1 MSPPP
6 TSKSNSSQT
15 QALKIYTWGISLLG
29 ILLIFLAITK
39 IYPYTWETLIF
50 VGLVITAELLTKS
63 NLFAAEMLFSISS
76 AVTFAALL
84 LFGPYVGAVAASSG
98 GMVVTVALF
107 FEKKNHQRQ
116 STLVQRILFNMAALG
131 IPAAIAG
138 WVYLSLG
145 GTLGEIDIVSNLLP
159 IVIAAFSL
167 EFANAALVIGAVA
180 IQTGASPMTI
190 WRRNASWLVPIN
202 ILTMAIGGGG
212 MAYAFQIAGYVGVA
226 VFFIPIAMTV
236 YSVRLYVQQTKKQM
250 EQLEQTVEER
260 TADLQKAYDDL
271 KQLDQTKT
279 AFFAIVNHEMRSP
292 LTAIIGYTGLLRRD
306 ASLTD
311 DQRRQVDAIY
321 ANSNRVIDLVK
332 NILDV
337 SRIEDG
343 KLEIMPEHASIIPI
357 VHDAIAT
364 VEPLAHGKLISIAF
378 EVTIPPDTTVY
389 ADAKRVA
396 QIVIN
401 LVNNAVKYTPETGTV
416 QVKICFANDENM
428 VQVDVIDTGIGIPET
443 VLPVIFDRFSR
454 AERDDIRGI
463 SGTGLGLT
471 IAKGLVDAHHG
482 NIWAKSIEGEGA
494 TFSFTLPITLPDP
507 PVIPATDSTTD
518 IE

>member
-1 MSPPP
+1 MTIIS
-6 TSKSNSSQT
+6 TSKSKI
-15 QALKIYTWGISLLG
+15 LKFYLWSVSFLGVLLLFG
-29 ILLIFLAITK
+29 AVADVFPHNPAVF
-39 IYPYTWETLIF
+39 IF

-63 NLFAAEMLFSISS
+63 SLFASEMVFSISS

-98 GMVVTVALF
+98 GIIVTVALF
-107 FEKKNHQRQ
+107 LEKRKRQRQ

-145 GTLGEIDIVSNLLP
+145 GTLGKIDSVSNLLP
-159 IVIAAFSL
+159 IVIAAFVL

-180 IQTGASPMTI
+180 IQTGESPMTI
-190 WRRNASWLVPIN
+190 WHRNASWLVPIN

-250 EQLEQTVEER
+250 DQLEQTVEER

-271 KQLDQTKT
+271 RQLDQTKT
-279 AFFAIVNHEMRSP
+279 TFYAIVNHEMRSP

-311 DQRRQVDAIY
+311 DQRRQIDAIY
-321 ANSNRVIDLVK
+321 TNSNRVIDLVK

-343 KLEIMPEHASIIPI
+343 KLKIVPEHTPIIPI
-357 VHDAIAT
+357 VQDAIAT
-364 VEPLAHGKLISIAF
+364 VEPQARGKLISIAF
-378 EVTIPPDTTVY
+378 DGRIPPETTVY

-396 QIVIN
+396 QIIIN
-401 LVNNAVKYTPETGTV
+401 LLNNAVKYTPETGTV
-416 QVKICFANDENM
+416 RVKIDFANDEKM
-428 VQVDVIDTGIGIPET
+428 VQLDVIDTGIGIPEA

-454 AERDDIRGI
+454 AERDGIRGI

-482 NIWAKSIEGEGA
+482 EIWAQSIDGEGA
-494 TFSFTLPITLPDP
+494 TFSFTLPIAPYDS
-507 PVIPATDSTTD
+507 PVTAATDSTTD

>member
-1 MSPPP
+1 MTIIS
-6 TSKSNSSQT
+6 TSKSKT
-15 QALKIYTWGISLLG
+15 LKFYLWGVSFLG
-29 ILLIFLAITK
+29 IVLLFGAITDVF
-39 IYPYTWETLIF
+39 PHNFSALIF

-63 NLFAAEMLFSISS
+63 NLFASEMVFSISS

-98 GMVVTVALF
+98 GIVVTVALF
-107 FEKKNHQRQ
+107 FERKDRQRQ
-116 STLVQRILFNMAALG
+116 STLAQRMLFNMAAQG

-138 WVYLSLG
+138 WIYLGLG
-145 GTLGEIDIVSNLLP
+145 GTLGKIDSVSNLLP
-159 IVIAAFSL
+159 IVLAAFAL

-180 IQTGASPMTI
+180 IQTGESPMTI

-250 EQLEQTVEER
+250 DQLEQTVEER

-271 KQLDQTKT
+271 RQLDQTKT
-279 AFFAIVNHEMRSP
+279 TFYAIVNHEMRSP

-311 DQRRQVDAIY
+311 DQRRQIDAIY
-321 ANSNRVIDLVK
+321 TNSNRVIDLVK

-343 KLEIMPEHASIIPI
+343 KLKIVPEHTPIIPI

-364 VEPLAHGKLISIAF
+364 VEPQARSKLISIAF
-378 EVTIPPDTTVY
+378 DAHIPPETTVY
-389 ADAKRVA
+389 ADTKRVA
-396 QIVIN
+396 QIIIN
-401 LVNNAVKYTPETGTV
+401 LLNNAVKYTPETGTV
-416 QVKICFANDENM
+416 RVKVAFANDEKM
-428 VQVDVIDTGIGIPET
+428 VQLDVIDTGIGIPEA

-454 AERDDIRGI
+454 AERDGIRGI

-482 NIWAKSIEGEGA
+482 NIWAQSIDGEGA
-494 TFSFTLPITLPDP
+494 TFSFTLPIVLHDP
-507 PVIPATDSTTD
+507 PVTAATDSTTD